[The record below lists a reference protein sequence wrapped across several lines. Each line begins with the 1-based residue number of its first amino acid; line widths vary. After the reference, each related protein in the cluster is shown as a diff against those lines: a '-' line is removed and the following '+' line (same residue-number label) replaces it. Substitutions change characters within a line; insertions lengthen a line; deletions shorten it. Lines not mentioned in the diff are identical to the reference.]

1 MPESSLLTRLK
12 YSYSLGPIAG
22 IGQGMLFIIHV
33 TWLLILEWFLPKS
46 EICIAE

>member
-22 IGQGMLFIIHV
+22 IGQMLLFLTHL
-33 TWLLILEWFLPKS
+33 TWLLILEFFLPKNKI
-46 EICIAE
+46 EIAE

>member
-22 IGQGMLFIIHV
+22 IGQMLLFLTHL
-33 TWLLILEWFLPKS
+33 TLLLILEWFLPKK
-46 EICIAE
+46 EICVAE